1 VFSSNSKAV
10 LKHSDT
16 IFSETN
22 ALSAKLAEFLKI
34 LSQSADKLRADAMQ
48 YQAKELKAL
57 STQSERI
64 EQQLKGMHTRLA
76 GMQEKEDV
84 SSAAIGSVET
94 TLQDISDRLKNGLET
109 WGLGLR
115 KGCEDICKEA
125 ESGTLSGI
133 ASMEKALKAL
143 GSLVETIAC
152 DAQDYVRA
160 EQKSIAQADL
170 LANKMVNTEITRL
183 RQQNEMLS
191 RLLENERLQ
200 SERAKDELI
209 QRISGLL
216 AEFTK
221 ERDRNLTDAV
231 VALQESNGAA
241 EEEVKMLSAG
251 HAEITAAMSRRGEN
265 TGTSLNK
272 RNGEAKRT
280 RDGTLKVGHHAL
292 VSCWRR

>member
-1 VFSSNSKAV
+1 M

-22 ALSAKLAEFLKI
+22 TLSAKLAEFLKI
-34 LSQSADKLRADAMQ
+34 LSQSAHKLRADAMQ

-57 STQSERI
+57 SVQSERI
-64 EQQLKGMHTRLA
+64 EEQLKGMHTRLA

-84 SSAAIGSVET
+84 SSAAIGTVES
-94 TLQDISDRLKNGLET
+94 TLKDISDRLKNGLET
-109 WGLGLR
+109 WGLDLR
-115 KGCEDICKEA
+115 KGCEDICREA

-133 ASMEKALKAL
+133 ASMEKALKVL

-152 DAQDYVRA
+152 EARDYVRA

-170 LANKMVNTEITRL
+170 LVNKMANTEITRL

-200 SERAKDELI
+200 GERAKDELI

-216 AEFTK
+216 VEFTK

-241 EEEVKMLSAG
+241 EEETKTLSAR

-265 TGTSLNK
+265 IGTSLNK

-292 VSCWRR
+292 MFCWRR